1 MRCPGSEGT
10 GEGFTPGQDKATKP
24 KVPEVGPGQPGLMR
38 VAANV
43 LLQVKMFD
51 NRVCPN
57 LHCPTTL
64 VAHSP
69 LAAGRAGYSCL

>member
-1 MRCPGSEGT
+1 MLGALERAS
-10 GEGFTPGQDKATKP
+10 QDKATKP
-24 KVPEVGPGQPGLMR
+24 RVPEVGHPGSMR